1 MRLRHAKLRKN
12 ARPSESKYKF
22 FLQHIAVLYQIVA
35 TVVACAQLCSNNIAN
50 MFLQI
55 KVKGLKFILR
65 SVRPIGQLNQPIPMP
80 DSLFLGTTPLLFFGQ
95 LFPGTCIGDTYFVFI
110 HFFIFY
116 LFSPR
121 VY

>member
-22 FLQHIAVLYQIVA
+22 FLQHTAVLYQIVA

-55 KVKGLKFILR
+55 KVKGLKFMRR
-65 SVRPIGQLNQPIPMP
+65 SVPPIGQL
-80 DSLFLGTTPLLFFGQ
+80 L
-95 LFPGTCIGDTYFVFI
+95 
-110 HFFIFY
+110 
-116 LFSPR
+116 
-121 VY
+121 